1 MHRLRWV
8 EKFLVWLTAG
18 SLLLPLT
25 ACGVFWFLA
34 RDKASAQSS
43 IDIYPAKV
51 QELDIPRDEAQMGQ
65 LEEACCESDR
75 VLYFAKP
82 PMTGEDVEELQRGL
96 QQLGV
101 YHGPISGT
109 FDRRTMEAV
118 IAFQRQEGLT
128 SDGVVGPVTW
138 QALADDFPVPVVEG
152 SGQVPEGE
160 KEIVIDVAR
169 RQLIVYIDGKEYQRY
184 PVAVGLGKTPTPIGE
199 FRIVQKSMNWG
210 GGFGTRWLGLNVP
223 WGIYGIHGTNKPWS
237 IGTQASA
244 GCVRMFNRHVEQL
257 YRITPEGTLV
267 RIVGRPSDPVTRLLK
282 PGNTGQD
289 VVTLQLAL
297 AEKGYDVGLA
307 DARYG
312 EQTASAVKQLQEDY
326 GLYPDGLGW
335 PDVYLLLGVR

>member
-1 MHRLRWV
+1 MS
-8 EKFLVWLTAG
+8 AG
-18 SLLLPLT
+18 NEASGQLPL
-25 ACGVFWFLA
+25 
-34 RDKASAQSS
+34 
-43 IDIYPAKV
+43 DIYPAKV
-51 QELDIPRDEAQMGQ
+51 QEQSIPREEADMGR

-75 VLYFAKP
+75 MLYYAYP
-82 PMTGEDVEELQRGL
+82 PMTGEDVRELQSGL
-96 QQLGV
+96 AQLGV
-101 YHGPISGT
+101 YQGPLSGS

-118 IAFQRQEGLT
+118 IAFQRQAGIT
-128 SDGVVGPVTW
+128 PDGVVGPVTW
-138 QALADDFPVPVVEG
+138 HALADDFPVPVVEG
-152 SGQVPEGE
+152 SGQVPEGA

-169 RQLIVYIDGKEYQRY
+169 RQLMVYIDGKEYQRY
-184 PVAVGLGKTPTPIGE
+184 PVAVGRGSTPTPIGE

-244 GCVRMFNRHVEQL
+244 GCIRMFNRHVEQL
-257 YRITPEGTLV
+257 YRIIPEGTLV

-282 PGNTGQD
+282 PGHTGQD

-297 AEKGYDVGLA
+297 REKGYDVGLA

-312 EQTASAVKQLQEDY
+312 EQTASAVRQLQEDY
-326 GLYPDGLGW
+326 GLHPDGLGW